1 MIINSKDN
9 KDSKDMGMADS
20 MDTGKDNS
28 KDVDLM
34 LPLVLIP
41 LRIQMETQNDAG
53 QTRSP
58 DDQSRSQISY
68 HFDSCA

>member
-1 MIINSKDN
+1 MIINSKD
-9 KDSKDMGMADS
+9 SKGMGMADS
-20 MDTGKDNS
+20 MDTGMDNS

-41 LRIQMETQNDAG
+41 LRIQMEIQIDGG

-58 DDQSRSQISY
+58 DDQSRSQISC

>member
-1 MIINSKDN
+1 MVNSKG
-9 KDSKDMGMADS
+9 SKDMDMVDS
-20 MDTGKDNS
+20 MDTGMDTGMDNS

-41 LRIQMETQNDAG
+41 LRIQMEIQIDGG
-53 QTRSP
+53 QTQSP
-58 DDQSRSQISY
+58 DDQSRGQISC